1 MDLKQIIILT
11 LQISIVAT
19 VFGFGLRA
27 TLDDLL
33 YVVRRP
39 RLFARSLIAML
50 VVMPVIAIILA
61 RNFDFPRNVEIAL
74 VTLAISPAP
83 PLLPNRER
91 SAGALIS
98 YGLGLI
104 VTIGLLSIVLVPL
117 SMALIGWIF
126 GVPLGV
132 SPAAVAPVML
142 MMLVGPIALGV
153 VVRRW
158 RPDLAARIAGP
169 ITTVA
174 LVLLLIPSL
183 LMLVAAAPIVWRL
196 VGNGTVLALSLFVAI
211 GLAVGHLFGG
221 PDPEH
226 AAVLALST
234 ACRHPVLAMT
244 IASSNFPDERFGG
257 VIVLYLLVNMIL
269 SIPYIVLQKR
279 RVATAAPAA

>member
-153 VVRRW
+153 AVRRW

-183 LMLVAAAPIVWRL
+183 LMLIASAPIVWRL

-234 ACRHPVLAMT
+234 ACRHPV
-244 IASSNFPDERFGG
+244 SP
-257 VIVLYLLVNMIL
+257 
-269 SIPYIVLQKR
+269 
-279 RVATAAPAA
+279 

>member
-153 VVRRW
+153 AVRRW

-183 LMLVAAAPIVWRL
+183 LMLIASAPIVWRL

>member
-153 VVRRW
+153 AVRRW